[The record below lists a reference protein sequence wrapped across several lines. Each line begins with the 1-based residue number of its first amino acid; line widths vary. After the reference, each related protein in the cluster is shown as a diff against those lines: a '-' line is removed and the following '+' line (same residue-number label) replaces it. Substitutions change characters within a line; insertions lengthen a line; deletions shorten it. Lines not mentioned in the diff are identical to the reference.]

1 MHPAFAYLQGMRPL
15 LTLTLAL
22 LSLAFVG
29 CDAVKKSSLAGRWVT
44 TETVVENTVFNG
56 NQATNVVRSLN
67 LDENGNGS
75 FVIANNGK
83 VIRQDVG
90 KWSVVSD
97 VFLLDYEGG
106 KTVYFRVLRLTN
118 ERLVIRTEEGF
129 ERIYDRI
136 K

>member
-1 MHPAFAYLQGMRPL
+1 MDLAVAYFHGMRPL
-15 LTLTLAL
+15 LTVALAL

-29 CDAVKKSSLAGRWVT
+29 CDKKSSYAGRWVA
-44 TETVVENTVFNG
+44 TETVVENTVFSG